1 MCRVENTYLMLK
13 RDLGHKRF
21 TFTFYKL
28 KINKKSYTGIP
39 ELVKATG
46 NVVVADASSVNDEM
60 LRVLVRKK
68 EERALPPPRG

>member
-13 RDLGHKRF
+13 RDLGDKRF

-46 NVVVADASSVNDEM
+46 NVVADASSVNDEM
-60 LRVLVRKK
+60 LRALVRKK

>member
-46 NVVVADASSVNDEM
+46 NVVADASSVNDEM
-60 LRVLVRKK
+60 LRALVRKK